1 MMVSGTFQRN
11 SGGFFGIFWGKECK
25 EGELICLSAGY
36 YHLHIS
42 LQKFSY
48 HLGTCDPPVSCCKP
62 LESVD
67 SLIPGA
73 KQGLKLKDGNV

>member
-1 MMVSGTFQRN
+1 MRRRHGKSDGVGNFPKP
-11 SGGFFGIFWGKECK
+11 GGFFGFCWGKESK

-48 HLGTCDPPVSCCKP
+48 HLGTCDPPWSCCKP
-62 LESVD
+62 FTVD
-67 SLIPGA
+67 FLIPGA
-73 KQGLKLKDGNV
+73 KQV